1 MALGVLE
8 RLSKSGK
15 KYDGGGGDGG
25 GGEVVVKFFWYFQI
39 WNNKMEYQIPQTF
52 KVVKNS

>member
-25 GGEVVVKFFWYFQI
+25 GGEVVVKIF
-39 WNNKMEYQIPQTF
+39 
-52 KVVKNS
+52 

>member
-8 RLSKSGK
+8 RPSKSGK

-25 GGEVVVKFFWYFQI
+25 GENFLILYKFETIQI
-39 WNNKMEYQIPQTF
+39 EYQIPQTF
-52 KVVKNS
+52 NQFNVVRNS